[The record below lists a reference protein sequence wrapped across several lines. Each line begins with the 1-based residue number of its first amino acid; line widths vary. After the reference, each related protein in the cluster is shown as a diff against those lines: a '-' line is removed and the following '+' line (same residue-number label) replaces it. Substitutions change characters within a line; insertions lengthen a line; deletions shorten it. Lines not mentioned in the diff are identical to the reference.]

1 VSQPRVSDEPRASDP
16 PRVNEQKQRLPAA
29 VRRTQLLEVALEQFA
44 ARGFHDTSM
53 EEIAEAAGV
62 TKPVLYQHFS
72 SKRKLYLELLDS
84 EGQRLLA
91 DVAGEAAAA
100 VNPYQRV
107 LAGFRAYF
115 RFVSERTS
123 SFQLLFGSG
132 ARRTD
137 EFAECVSRVEE
148 AVAEVIAGFIDADID
163 SAHRQLLG
171 YAIVGLGEVAGRW
184 WVALRPEVGPS
195 ESHPELPVDAEVL
208 AVRLADLVW
217 AGLRGLPGSAGRQA
231 SVS

>member
-1 VSQPRVSDEPRASDP
+1 MSQPRVSELR
-16 PRVNEQKQRLPAA
+16 QRLPAA
-29 VRRTQLLEVALEQFA
+29 IRRNQLLEVALEQFA

-62 TKPVLYQHFS
+62 TKPVLYQHFG

-91 DVAGEAAAA
+91 GVADEAAAEA
-100 VNPYQRV
+100 NPYQRV

-115 RFVSERTS
+115 RFVAERTS

-148 AVAEVIAGFIDADID
+148 SVAAVIAGFIDADID
-163 SAHRQLLG
+163 SAHRALLG

-184 WVALRPEVGPS
+184 WVALRPDAGPT
-195 ESHPELPVDAEVL
+195 ETGPKRPVDADLL
-208 AVRLADLVW
+208 AGRLADLVW
-217 AGLRGLPGSAGRQA
+217 AGLRGLPGSAVRKA
-231 SVS
+231 SVP

>member
-1 VSQPRVSDEPRASDP
+1 MNQPRVSELR
-16 PRVNEQKQRLPAA
+16 QRLPAA
-29 VRRTQLLEVALEQFA
+29 IRRSQLLDVALEQFA

-91 DVAGEAAAA
+91 DVGGEAAAEA
-100 VNPYQRV
+100 NPYQRV

-148 AVAEVIAGFIDADID
+148 SVAAVIAGFIDADID
-163 SAHRQLLG
+163 SAHRELLG

-184 WVALRPEVGPS
+184 WVALRPDSGPT
-195 ESHPELPVDAEVL
+195 ETGPDRLVDPDVL

-217 AGLRGLPGSAGRQA
+217 AGLRGLPGSADRKT